1 MSNVRTPTGLEAS
14 AGSKDA
20 GGSQG
25 VVRVLICDDQWIV
38 CQGLEAILSAEPWIK
53 VVGTASDGAEAV
65 EKAAQTHPD
74 VVLMDLRM
82 PGMNGIEATRLI
94 RQRFSEIKVLVLTT
108 YGTDEWLLQ
117 AIRSGASGYLL
128 KGTPR
133 EALIEAVKGTALGRT
148 HVDPEVAGK
157 LFEQVAQSNVPAED
171 SMILDSLSERELDVL
186 RLLARGLSNT
196 DIAGRLYLSEG
207 TVRNYVS
214 AILSKLEVA
223 DRTQAAVLA
232 LRYGLIKLGDL

>member
-1 MSNVRTPTGLEAS
+1 MSNAPSTS
-14 AGSKDA
+14 AGDSPA
-20 GGSQG
+20 
-25 VVRVLICDDQWIV
+25 VHVLICDDQWIV
-38 CQGLEAILSAEPWIK
+38 SQGLEAILGAEPGIE
-53 VVGTASDGAEAV
+53 VVGLAADGAEAM
-65 EKAAQTHPD
+65 EKVAQVHPD

-94 RQRFSEIKVLVLTT
+94 RERHPEVKVLILTT
-108 YGTDEWLLQ
+108 YGTDEWLFE
-117 AIRSGASGYLL
+117 AIRSGAAGYLL

-133 EALIEAVKGTALGRT
+133 EALIEAVKGTAAGRT

-157 LFEQVAQSNVPAED
+157 LFEQVAQSEPSAGGRPTPMG
-171 SMILDSLSERELDVL
+171 SILDSLSARELDVL
-186 RLLARGLSNT
+186 RLLARGLTNT

-214 AILSKLEVA
+214 AILSKLQVS

-232 LRYGLIKLGDL
+232 LRYGLVKLSEL